1 MRSLYSD
8 RRTWLHAVPAW
19 LKLLCIGVLGTAFFM
34 VDSPPWLIA
43 GAAIVG
49 LLFVSLGRA
58 TRPARRL
65 VVAIAIVGVMIAGF
79 HAWLGQPMVGVVSV
93 LRLSAASLLG
103 AMLTLTTRFDA
114 LLAVFETLLAPLE
127 KLGVRTGR
135 LALGL
140 GLMLRFTEHFFVQ
153 WRRLDDAHRARTGKA
168 GGLALL
174 APLTIRM
181 LVTARRVGDALA
193 ARLGQ

>member
-19 LKLLCIGVLGTAFFM
+19 VKLLAVGASGTAFFM
-34 VDSPPWLIA
+34 VDAPAWLVA
-43 GAAIVG
+43 GAVVVA
-49 LLFVSLGRA
+49 LCFASLGRA

-65 VVAIAIVGVMIAGF
+65 VITIAVVGAMIAGF
-79 HAWLGQPMVGVVSV
+79 HAWMGQPVIGLVSAV
-93 LRLSAASLLG
+93 RLSAASLLG
-103 AMLTLTTRFDA
+103 AMLTLTTRFDE
-114 LLAVFETLLAPLE
+114 LLEVFEALLAPLE
-127 KLGVRTGR
+127 TIGIRTGR

-168 GGLALL
+168 GGVALL

-181 LVTARRVGDALA
+181 LITARRVGDALA

>member
-1 MRSLYSD
+1 VRSLYSD

-19 LKLLCIGVLGTAFFM
+19 LKLLAVGAAGTAFFM
-34 VDSPPWLIA
+34 VDAPAWLVA
-43 GAAIVG
+43 GAVAVA
-49 LLFVSLGRA
+49 LLFASLGRA

-65 VVAIAIVGVMIAGF
+65 VITIAVVGAMIAGF
-79 HAWLGQPMVGVVSV
+79 HAWMGQPVIGLVSAV
-93 LRLSAASLLG
+93 RLSAASLLG
-103 AMLTLTTRFDA
+103 AMLTLTTRFDE
-114 LLAVFETLLAPLE
+114 LLEVFETLLAPLE
-127 KLGVRTGR
+127 KIGIRTGR

-168 GGLALL
+168 GGVALL

-181 LVTARRVGDALA
+181 LITARRVGDALA

>member
-19 LKLLCIGVLGTAFFM
+19 LKLLTIAVLGTAFFM
-34 VDSPPWLIA
+34 VDALPWLIG
-43 GAAIVG
+43 GASTVA
-49 LLFVSLGRA
+49 LMFLSLGGS
-58 TRPARRL
+58 TRPAWRL
-65 VVAIAIVGVMIAGF
+65 VFSILIAGVLIAGF
-79 HAWLGQPMVGVVSV
+79 HALMGQALVGVVSA
-93 LRLSAASLLG
+93 LRLTAASLLG
-103 AMLTLTTRFDA
+103 AMLTLTTRFDE
-114 LLAVFETLLAPLE
+114 LLNVFETLLLPLE
-127 KLGVRTGR
+127 KLGIKTGR

-168 GGLALL
+168 GGFRLL

-181 LVTARRVGDALA
+181 LVTSRRVGDALA